1 MDILTLFKRSL
12 KSIEDYKKMIDSHK
26 GNKEYGNDIV
36 NKYNEI
42 GYNIEELTNFIEEI
56 FSNDKTYEDYFNN
69 DDLVE
74 NISKSLTEAF
84 NSFSKLLSL
93 KKCEEKVALA
103 YEWLFEVMLF
113 TTDNEEI
120 KSRITLNSNG
130 IKLKTP
136 KNKFIGDIK
145 EGDKIVVTVTTV
157 GKSDDLIIVAEEVVD
172 DFIYAY
178 IGDKED
184 EHDLIIFNKYYIE
197 RKI

>member
-1 MDILTLFKRSL
+1 MSILTLFNKSL
-12 KSIEDYKKMIDSHK
+12 KSIEQYKKMIDSHK

-42 GYNIEELTNFIEEI
+42 GYNIEELTNFIEET
-56 FSNDKTYEDYFNN
+56 FSDDEKYEDYFNN
-69 DDLVE
+69 DELVE
-74 NISKSLTEAF
+74 DISKSLTEAF

-93 KKCEEKVALA
+93 KRCEEKVALA

-136 KNKFIGDIK
+136 KNKYSGEIK
-145 EGDKIVVTVTTV
+145 EGDKIVVTVSSL
-157 GKSDDLIIVAEEVVD
+157 GKSDDLILVAEEVVD
-172 DFIYAY
+172 DFIYSY

-197 RKI
+197 RKL

>member
-42 GYNIEELTNFIEEI
+42 GYNIEELTNLIEEI
-56 FSNDKTYEDYFNN
+56 FSNDETYEDYFNN

-74 NISKSLTEAF
+74 NISKNLTEAF
-84 NSFSKLLSL
+84 NNFSKLLSL

-136 KNKFIGDIK
+136 KNKFTGEVN
-145 EGDKIVVTVTTV
+145 EGDKIVVTVASV
-157 GKSDDLIIVAEEVVD
+157 GKTDDLIIVAEEIVD

-178 IGDKED
+178 LGDKED